1 MSHKPQE
8 LLFATNNGLVAV
20 SGGST
25 KLAQGVF
32 GIVDKG
38 ATNTKDGI
46 PVVNTF
52 PTTPV
57 DRMFELRLGVS
68 PSEATKNR
76 SNKPYASRP
85 FTLREIADISVSAPS
100 LKSSVD
106 EFWIGYDGINA
117 DTAIQLENGETA
129 VFDITMSGQGVGF
142 LGYPDGTITTKF
154 YVTAPSEGDVNM
166 AQIIEDAIASY
177 NKTTLVGGVPVSNYV
192 EVTPINSTNV
202 DAEGTAFNLYT
213 LNVPVDGTNANIAQ
227 VLAQYPTLDVK
238 VDGSIG
244 GQTTF
249 VVAKTGAA
257 PTAFNVVTTTLTLDC
272 GEYVSSANSTTSI
285 SWVLTDTCTAVEKTY
300 RLQLADDE
308 CGENKL
314 AEVQARYPELTIAVD
329 GDSERR
335 VTLTGTS
342 GTANVAVGGVN
353 YLATFATD
361 LTTTAANFVTTHAAA
376 ISTATGATVTSSG
389 ALIVIKDETTG
400 FPTVTITN
408 ATGNLAGTVSDI
420 AAVSTNCQTV
430 YTTTV
435 MSDFVCEECS
445 PIIRGL
451 YETEAPAPFDFVNWV
466 AEPTVYDPSALMG
479 IRVKGKK
486 TEFVGDEYMRG
497 SIPFVYDFVRINVA
511 GGYPMVLS
519 ENFESRREPYP
530 VKLISIGSRP
540 ESLGMDYY
548 DFEDRTRVYM
558 TGEQPRLNNL
568 YRQRVLGLES
578 MLKPMAQYVNYT
590 IEIRPERFAQSFSSM
605 KKEPIRYCIIAEV
618 GKHKQLEALVNS
630 LATAAGLPTV
640 QAYGGN

>member
-8 LLFATNNGLVAV
+8 LLFATNNGLVQI

-38 ATNTKDGI
+38 APNTKDGI

-52 PTTPV
+52 QTSPK
-57 DRMFELRLGVS
+57 DRMFELRLGTS
-68 PSEATKNR
+68 PAEATKNR
-76 SNKPYASRP
+76 SNKSYTSRP
-85 FTLREIADISVSAPS
+85 FTLGEIADISVSAPS

-106 EFWIGYDGINA
+106 EFWIGYDGVNEG
-117 DTAIQLENGETA
+117 TAIQLENGETA
-129 VFDITMSGQGVGF
+129 VFDITMSGQGIGF

-154 YVTAPSEGDVNM
+154 YITAPNEGDVNM
-166 AQIIEDAIASY
+166 AEVIEEAVARY

-202 DAEGTAFNLYT
+202 DAVGTEFNLYT
-213 LNVPVDGTNANIAQ
+213 LTVPMDGTNANVAQ
-227 VLAQYPTLDVK
+227 VLQQYPTLDVK
-238 VDGSIG
+238 FDGSIA

-257 PTAFNVVTTTLTLDC
+257 PTAFNVVTTTLVLDC
-272 GEYVSSANSTTSI
+272 DEYVSSSDATTTI
-285 SWVLTDTCTAVEKTY
+285 AWVLSDTCTAVPKTY
-300 RLQLADDE
+300 TLQLADDE
-308 CGENKL
+308 CGENRL
-314 AEVQARYPELTIAVD
+314 EEVQARYPELVITAVVQEEGEGED
-329 GDSERR
+329 PDI
-335 VTLTGTS
+335 TS
-342 GTANVAVGGVN
+342 V
-353 YLATFATD
+353 
-361 LTTTAANFVTTHAAA
+361 
-376 ISTATGATVTSSG
+376 
-389 ALIVIKDETTG
+389 
-400 FPTVTITN
+400 
-408 ATGNLAGTVSDI
+408 
-420 AAVSTNCQTV
+420 NCQTV
-430 YTTTV
+430 YSTSV
-435 MSDFVCEECS
+435 MSDFVCDECS

-451 YETEAPAPFDFVNWV
+451 YETEAPAPFDFVSW
-466 AEPTVYDPSALMG
+466 EPEATEYDPTALMG

-497 SIPFVYDFVRINVA
+497 TIPFVYDFVRINVA
-511 GGYPMVLS
+511 GGYPTTLS
-519 ENFESRREPYP
+519 ENFESRKEPYP

-540 ESLGMDYY
+540 ESLGMDFY

-558 TGEQPRLNNL
+558 TGEQPRLDNM
-568 YRQRVLGLES
+568 YRQRTLGLES
-578 MLKPMAQYVNYT
+578 MLKPLKQYVNYT